1 MWELDCKESWALK
14 KWSFWIVVLEKT
26 LESPL
31 DSWKI
36 HPVNSK
42 GNQPWIFIHGTDWC
56 WSWSFNT
63 LAPDMKSQLIG
74 KYLDAGKD
82 WRQEKGTTE
91 DEMVGWDHQ
100 INGHEFE
107 QTLGEGEGQRNLA
120 CCSPWG
126 WKRIRHDLAT
136 EQQQHAKRTTII
148 LLLCDFY
155 HKHTFVSFTLKKYM
169 SYCIILNLNV
179 FFCQLAMV
187 ISISEL
193 I

>member
-1 MWELDCKESWALK
+1 MWELDHKEGWAPKNWCLQ
-14 KWSFWIVVLEKT
+14 IVVLEKT

-31 DSWKI
+31 DSREI
-36 HPVNSK
+36 HPVNPK
-42 GNQPWIFIHGTDWC
+42 GNQPWIFIHGKDWC

-63 LAPDMKSQLIG
+63 LATWCEEPTHWKICWGRL
-74 KYLDAGKD
+74 KAGGEGD
-82 WRQEKGTTE
+82 NR
-91 DEMVGWDHQ
+91 GWD
-100 INGHEFE
+100 GWM
-107 QTLGEGEGQRNLA
+107 A
-120 CCSPWG
+120 SPNQCTRVWANSGRG
-126 WKRIRHDLAT
+126 WRTGKPGVLQSMRLKRIRHDLAI

-155 HKHTFVSFTLKKYM
+155 HKHSFVSFTLKKYM
-169 SYCIILNLNV
+169 SYCIILSLNS